1 MQTRLAAVVLL
12 LLPIAASGVTPRPAP
27 TGTEAEI
34 YAIHRQ
40 FGEVWNRHDA
50 AALAALWTKTGD
62 YTEPD
67 GRTYVGREALEK
79 QFAIEHA
86 SVFKDSRLHLVV
98 ERVRMLGR
106 GTAIADG
113 SYELFGARDPTGSEI
128 GLRSG
133 YFTTVLRRYD
143 GVWKVDAAR
152 LMLPQVLIW
161 REK

>member
-1 MQTRLAAVVLL
+1 MKKLIALVVVSIVPLGALA
-12 LLPIAASGVTPRPAP
+12 VTPRPAP

-34 YAIHRQ
+34 YAIHHQ
-40 FGEVWNRHDA
+40 FNETWNRHDA
-50 AALAALWTKTGD
+50 SALAGLWTKTGD

-67 GRTYVGREALEK
+67 GRTFQGRDK
-79 QFAIEHA
+79 IERHFEIVHR

-143 GVWKVDAAR
+143 GTWKVDAAR